1 MLPCI
6 RQGFKS
12 GVSSL
17 GIKRILRKRD
27 AASRRRVVPE
37 QVFQFGLDNIEIIV
51 GSTSGA
57 NTLNCTSLEPTYP
70 KK

>member
-27 AASRRRVVPE
+27 AASR
-37 QVFQFGLDNIEIIV
+37 FQFGLDNIEIIV